1 MRGRRKK
8 SFEEKREIADQAEES
23 EKENENEK
31 ETKGSDWRKNEIEN
45 KAIIKNRK
53 KRYSRNGTLI
63 PLNSE
68 DFLDDDDDE
77 GNKFG

>member
-1 MRGRRKK
+1 MTEKRKK
-8 SFEEKREIADQAEES
+8 SFREKTEMADQAEEN
-23 EKENENEK
+23 EKENEK

-63 PLNSE
+63 PMNSE
-68 DFLDDDDDE
+68 DFLDDDDE
-77 GNKFG
+77 GNFG

>member
-1 MRGRRKK
+1 MT
-8 SFEEKREIADQAEES
+8 DQGEES
-23 EKENENEK
+23 EK

-68 DFLDDDDDE
+68 DFLEDDDDE
-77 GNKFG
+77 G

>member
-1 MRGRRKK
+1 M
-8 SFEEKREIADQAEES
+8 ADQAEEN
-23 EKENENEK
+23 EKENEK

-63 PLNSE
+63 PMNSE
-68 DFLDDDDDE
+68 DFLDDDDE
-77 GNKFG
+77 GNFG